1 MRTHRHTTRR
11 RLASLHARARR
22 RVVLGGGAWL
32 VAFGGLLVMLA
43 ALMLGWPSQV
53 RVGYQIMVIA
63 VVVAVLVMITWEQL
77 VDPWLRLGG
86 LDQFIRR
93 LDAAGQHRNL
103 LVAATEAEHRPE
115 RWDQDGVAAVL
126 SSRLS
131 VQASERVD
139 SLDPVSLLQL
149 TRLRPAAF
157 VAAMVA
163 VLAIW
168 PVLVVPEI
176 SLRGLERLQRPW
188 FVETTVPTAGLYL
201 EQDRAEVQARET
213 FQLAARDFGTPRS
226 NVICEV
232 RPEHGS
238 WRQVDVRPDS
248 TGTTQPFRRFVA
260 ELKDVT
266 EDLRYRFR
274 RDGMVTSVG
283 MLSVFHPPLLTSLDL
298 SVAPPA
304 YTMLAPRHY
313 LSSPSEVQVP
323 HGSRLT
329 WRGRANGH
337 LASAVMIDTQRDS
350 LAWTVH
356 ADSVAMSLVV
366 IEDMSWTLH
375 LRDTRGIDSES
386 PILRTVQVVPDV
398 APSIRLRSD
407 SADGFF
413 PGDGIVRLDLFAED
427 DYGLS
432 RLDILVRRS
441 GTWDAPSDTSWTK
454 VHLAGSAAVSASTP
468 DGLILITIGQSEG
481 RSGGA
486 RRILSLT
493 LDGSDVSL
501 MPGDVMMIAA
511 EATDNRQPGPQATTR
526 SRIIRLALPSAADLL
541 TEQVADEADRL
552 AGLDELRHRSDDLR
566 EQMAQLERE
575 IKKDP
580 DLDFAR
586 RQELEDA
593 LNRQQAMQGELEE
606 LTSDLRQDLNNLMDH
621 NATSMELMD
630 RMERVA
636 ELLEE
641 VMTEELAELQQKLR
655 DAMDELS
662 EKEIRDA
669 MAEVAKNQEEF
680 LERLDRAIAQ
690 LEELKREQEMAGM
703 TTAVEEMLRDQQA
716 LMDQEPAAAESEA
729 DQQRALADEAEAL
742 REQLQKALDELEK
755 DQSSEPS
762 PASDAMED
770 ALREALEMMKESS
783 PEDSMRE
790 AAEQMESSEPSPSS
804 EPSSESQSSDE
815 QQQSEP
821 SEPSDSGSESQHE
834 AMRRLAS
841 LYHIMMQGQQGMKMA
856 MDQFVADALR
866 TLAFD
871 LLSVSKRQ
879 ELVTSS
885 IPSDLRDVRAPHL
898 AREQKFVLRGTIAL
912 REQLADILA
921 KSSQLNFQLLQSLD
935 RITDQQGESLRY
947 LESGW
952 GTQASQASR
961 RGLGAIN
968 NLVVSLLTSAQMSG
982 SGGGGSCSSPSL
994 SQQLE
999 QMAKE
1004 QAGLNGMTEM
1014 MRQQM
1019 GQGGMS
1025 QEMRAQMKRLQADQQ
1040 GLAGEMSA
1048 AAEQEQSSP
1057 DADRLLGDLSEL
1069 ARDMERVADD
1079 LGAGTVNEETLR
1091 RQERILSRM
1100 LDARNSVR
1108 RRDFSRRRES
1118 EDADRLYRTQQ
1129 GGDLEAPAEGE
1140 HDPFQVRRDQV
1151 KNIPDAYRDLVR
1163 RYFKA
1168 LEDLDRDHI
1177 PAVDGRLP

>member
-1 MRTHRHTTRR
+1 
-11 RLASLHARARR
+11 
-22 RVVLGGGAWL
+22 
-32 VAFGGLLVMLA
+32 
-43 ALMLGWPSQV
+43 
-53 RVGYQIMVIA
+53 
-63 VVVAVLVMITWEQL
+63 
-77 VDPWLRLGG
+77 
-86 LDQFIRR
+86 
-93 LDAAGQHRNL
+93 
-103 LVAATEAEHRPE
+103 
-115 RWDQDGVAAVL
+115 
-126 SSRLS
+126 
-131 VQASERVD
+131 
-139 SLDPVSLLQL
+139 
-149 TRLRPAAF
+149 
-157 VAAMVA
+157 
-163 VLAIW
+163 
-168 PVLVVPEI
+168 
-176 SLRGLERLQRPW
+176 
-188 FVETTVPTAGLYL
+188 VETTVPTSGLYL
-201 EQDRAEVQARET
+201 EHDKAEVLARET
-213 FQLAARDFGTPRS
+213 YQLVAIDFGTPLS
-226 NVICEV
+226 DVICEV

-238 WRQVDVRPDS
+238 WRQVNVRPDS
-248 TGTTQPFRRFVA
+248 TGTMQPFRRYAA

-274 RDGMVTSVG
+274 RDGMVTPVG
-283 MLSVFHPPLLTSLDL
+283 VLNVLHPPLLTSLDL
-298 SVAPPA
+298 NVAPPA
-304 YTMLAPRHY
+304 YTMLAPRY
-313 LSSPSEVQVP
+313 YPSSPSEIQVP
-323 HGSRLT
+323 LGSRLT
-329 WRGRANGH
+329 WRGRANGP
-337 LASAVMIDTQRDS
+337 LASATMIDAHQDS
-350 LAWTVH
+350 LPWSVH
-356 ADSVAMSLVV
+356 ADSAGMSLVV
-366 IEDMSWTLH
+366 NEDLNWTLH
-375 LRDTRGIDSES
+375 LKDARGIASET
-386 PILRTVQVVPDV
+386 PIVRTVQVVPDA
-398 APSIRLRSD
+398 APSIRLRSVT
-407 SADGFF
+407 ADGFI
-413 PGDGIVRLDLFAED
+413 PGDGIVRLDLMAED

-441 GTWDAPSDTSWTK
+441 GTWDAPSDTTWTK
-454 VHLAGSAAVSASTP
+454 VQLNGSAVVSASTP
-468 DGLILITIGQSEG
+468 DGLISVTTDQSEG
-481 RSGGA
+481 QPGGP
-486 RRILSLT
+486 RRVLALT
-493 LDGSDVSL
+493 LDGSDFQL
-501 MPGDVMMIAA
+501 MPGDVMMMAA
-511 EATDNRQPGPQATTR
+511 EATDNRQPGPQMTTR

-541 TEQVADEADRL
+541 TEQVTDEADRL
-552 AGLDELRHRSDDLR
+552 DGLDELRQRSDDLR
-566 EQMAQLERE
+566 DQMAQLERE
-575 IKKDP
+575 MKKDP

-606 LTSDLRQDLNNLMDH
+606 LTSDLRQDMNNLMDH
-621 NATSMELMD
+621 NASSMELVD

-641 VMTEELAELQQKLR
+641 VMNEELAELQQQLR

-669 MAEVAKNQEEF
+669 MAEVAKNQEDF

-690 LEELKREQEMAGM
+690 LEELKREQEMASM
-703 TTAVEEMLRDQQA
+703 TSAIEEMLRDQQA
-716 LMDQEPAAAESEA
+716 LMDQETTESQSEA

-742 REQLQKALDELEK
+742 REQLQKALEELEK
-755 DQSSEPS
+755 DQSAEPS

-770 ALREALEMMKESS
+770 ALREALEKMKESD
-783 PEDSMRE
+783 PEESMRE
-790 AAEQMESSEPSPSS
+790 AAEQMDSSEQSPPSESPSDSESSE
-804 EPSSESQSSDE
+804 E

-879 ELVTSS
+879 ELVTGS

-912 REQLADILA
+912 RDQLADVLA
-921 KSSQLNFQLLQSLD
+921 KSSQLNFKLLQSLD
-935 RITDQQGESLRY
+935 RVTDQQGESLRY

-968 NLVVSLLTSAQMSG
+968 SLVVSLLTSAQMSG
-982 SGGGGSCSSPSL
+982 GGGGGSCSSPSL

-1019 GQGGMS
+1019 GEGGMS
-1025 QEMRAQMKRLQADQQ
+1025 QEMRAQMKRLQGDQQ
-1040 GLAGEMSA
+1040 GLAGEMSS

-1057 DADRLLGDLSEL
+1057 DADRLLGDLGEL

-1118 EDADRLYRTQQ
+1118 EDADRLYQTQQ
-1129 GGDLEAPAEGE
+1129 GDDLEAHAEGE
-1140 HDPFQVRRDQV
+1140 RDPFQVRRDQV
-1151 KNIPDAYRDLVR
+1151 ENIPDAYRDLVR

-1168 LEDLDRDHI
+1168 LENLDQDQV